1 MRYLLDLFQT
11 KVFTVGRLT
20 RLLAHVIRYGVQLSN
35 VLHMP
40 ADRRMIAIRSG
51 DTALSYKELFR
62 SISAAGGYLFST
74 YHIRQRDRI
83 LVIADNSIPSI
94 ILIFALSSLGCH
106 IHVIAPMKDRDQ
118 FKRTVGGNTFDF
130 IFSAVREE
138 YEYYDELGIHF
149 LTPRWADV
157 LTSKPYQPFVNHA
170 TNISF
175 FTSGST
181 GIAKTAKRSNTLW
194 QYVQAIADLVKTLQ
208 IFRYK
213 SVMLPVPIY
222 HSYGL
227 SALFLSL
234 MLGKTIHLVAKFE
247 TADFAREIQNNNV
260 EVAILVPQM
269 LSGLLS
275 YDLKSL
281 RCIVC
286 CADVLPTTVLQAARE
301 NFGDVVFNLYGTS
314 ETGLATV
321 ATPSML
327 AVKPETIGRP
337 INGCKLKLVE
347 EKGEYVLHVMSGFA
361 MNRGYIRTGDI
372 AFCDENG
379 WYYLRGR
386 IDHLLVVNGTNI
398 YPFELLEM
406 VYKHEGIQHAEV
418 RSFVNE
424 LGFRKIKLILQAK
437 YSREVNE
444 QQFKDWWARQYGT
457 KFLPTI
463 AEFEATGFR
472 SKLM

>member
-1 MRYLLDLFQT
+1 
-11 KVFTVGRLT
+11 
-20 RLLAHVIRYGVQLSN
+20 
-35 VLHMP
+35 MP
-40 ADRRMIAIRSG
+40 ADGRMIALRSG
-51 DTALSYKELFR
+51 DIALSYNELFR

-74 YHIRQRDRI
+74 YHIRQGDRI

-94 ILIFALSSLGCH
+94 ILMFALSSLGCH

-118 FKRTVGGNTFDF
+118 FKRTLGANTFDF
-130 IFSAVREE
+130 LFSASRENH
-138 YEYYDELGIHF
+138 EYYDEFGIHF
-149 LTPRWADV
+149 LTWQWTDV
-157 LTSKPYQPFVNHA
+157 LTHKPYRPFVNHA

-194 QYVQAIADLVKTLQ
+194 QYLRAIADLVKTLQ
-208 IFRYK
+208 IFRYR
-213 SVMLPVPIY
+213 SVMLPVPVY

-234 MLGKTIHLVAKFE
+234 MLGKTIHLVTKFE
-247 TADFAREIQNNNV
+247 AADFAREIQNNKV

-286 CADVLPTTVLQAARE
+286 CADVLPTTVLQAARK
-301 NFGDVVFNLYGTS
+301 NFGDIVFNLYGTS

-321 ATPSML
+321 ATPAML
-327 AVKPETIGRP
+327 AVRPETIGRP

-347 EKGEYVLHVMSGFA
+347 ENGEYVLHVKSGFA
-361 MNRGYIRTGDI
+361 MSRGYIRTGDI

-386 IDHLLVVNGTNI
+386 VDHLLVINGANI

-406 VYKHEGIQHAEV
+406 VYKHDDIQHAEV
-418 RSFVNE
+418 RSFVSE
-424 LGFRKIKLILQAK
+424 QGFRKIKLILQSK
-437 YSREVNE
+437 HSRPVNE

-457 KFLPTI
+457 KFLPTTV
-463 AEFEATGFR
+463 EFDATGYR

>member
-1 MRYLLDLFQT
+1 MTYLLDLFET
-11 KVFTVGRLT
+11 KVFTLGRLV
-20 RLLAHVIRYGVQLSN
+20 RLIAHVVRYGVQLSN

-51 DTALSYKELFR
+51 DTTLSYNELFR
-62 SISAAGGYLFST
+62 SISAAGGYLSST
-74 YHIRQRDRI
+74 YHITQRVRV
-83 LVIADNSIPSI
+83 LVVADNSIPSI
-94 ILIFALSSLGCH
+94 ILLFALSSLGCH
-106 IHVIAPMKDRDQ
+106 IHVIAPMKDGDQ
-118 FKRTVGGNTFDF
+118 FKRTVGANRFDF
-130 IFSAVREE
+130 LFSAIREK
-138 YEYYDELGIHF
+138 YEYYDELEIHF
-149 LTPRWADV
+149 LTPQWAGV
-157 LTSKPYQPFVNHA
+157 LAHKPYRPFVYHA

-194 QYVQAIADLVKTLQ
+194 QYLRAIADLVKTLQ
-208 IFRYK
+208 IFRYT

-234 MLGKTIHLVAKFE
+234 MLGKTIHLVTKFE
-247 TADFAREIQNNNV
+247 ATDFAREIQSNQV
-260 EVAILVPQM
+260 DVAILVPQM
-269 LSGLLS
+269 LSALLS
-275 YDLKSL
+275 DDLKSL

-286 CADVLPTTVLQAARE
+286 CADVLPTTVLHAARK
-301 NFGDVVFNLYGTS
+301 NFGEIVFNLYGTS
-314 ETGLATV
+314 ETGLATI
-321 ATPSML
+321 ATPAML

-337 INGCKLKLVE
+337 INGCNLKLVE
-347 EKGEYVLHVMSGFA
+347 ENGEHVLYVQSGFA
-361 MNRGYIRTGDI
+361 MSRGYIRTGDI
-372 AFCDENG
+372 AFRDENG

-398 YPFELLEM
+398 YPLELLEM

-418 RSFVNE
+418 RSFVND

-437 YSREVNE
+437 HSHSVNE

-463 AEFEATGFR
+463 VEFDATGHR
-472 SKLM
+472 SELM